1 MKLIFENENEE
12 NIFWA
17 AAVYDK
23 GVCPS
28 QLGLHEDDSC
38 LGPEPKRCFECWK
51 NSGLETEMKSESD
64 STAEFKARL
73 ERLRKFIFMIC
84 GDNWSEIIHEGYGQ
98 CAITPED
105 VCFLCEIEEEEEEEN
120 HEKPLISREKILEK
134 RCERYREIIRS
145 HVNVE
150 DMVAELLKEGK
161 LSPND
166 ARYLFELEEVDTAK
180 GLIGYPEVFTADP
193 DRTVKKKP
201 PLGIMPRWIWERKRC
216 REIAEAIC
224 RYTYA
229 GKSIPA
235 EWIEEYNELVEKG
248 TDRQKEN

>member
-12 NIFWA
+12 NTFWA

-28 QLGLHEDDSC
+28 HFGLHEDDSC

-51 NSGLETEMKSESD
+51 NSGLETGVKSESD

-84 GDNWSEIIHEGYGQ
+84 GDDWSELIQEAYGQ
-98 CAITPED
+98 CTLTPED
-105 VCFLCEIEEEEEEEN
+105 VCFLCEIEEEEEEN

-134 RCERYREIIRS
+134 RCERYRETIRS

-150 DMVAELLKEGK
+150 DMVDELLKEGK